1 MTEAP
6 DPPELR
12 RHGLAAFGV
21 ANYRLYWTGQL
32 LGQTGTW
39 FQNLAIALLIVHLTG
54 SASALALV
62 TVAQFGP
69 MLLLAPLAGRLA
81 DRVRP
86 RSILIATSALLG
98 TVALLLAWEVSH
110 EQPALPV
117 VYGLIVCSGIVT
129 AFDRVAGQAIIYELV
144 GGPLLQSGVVLS
156 TVYISAARSI
166 GPGLAGLAVLL
177 VGPAACLVINAA
189 SYLVVLAALL
199 SVRTTRMFVRP
210 APEGERTSIFGDIRA
225 SARNRPL
232 LVLLLVNVFVTI
244 TAYNFNVVLTAAVTL
259 EFAGDAGALG
269 ATHALNAVGAVIGGL
284 VIAWAVR
291 VRVVTVV
298 PALLAFA
305 LALALNAA
313 APTLPLFLLAAPVLG
328 VGLGVYQAVLQ
339 SAAQGASPPWAIGRT
354 MSLVSLG
361 NIGMAPIGA
370 ILAGALI
377 DLTSPRTALGV
388 GALACLLAAAGAW
401 VALRRLAAA
410 RPIERGAPA

>member
-1 MTEAP
+1 MSEVP
-6 DPPELR
+6 EPPQLR

-21 ANYRLYWTGQL
+21 ANYRFYWTGQL

-39 FQNLAIALLIVHLTG
+39 FQNLAIALLIVQLTG

-86 RSILIATSALLG
+86 RSILVVTSALLG
-98 TVALLLAWEVSH
+98 VVALLLAWEVSN
-110 EQPALPV
+110 EQPTLPV

-166 GPGLAGLAVLL
+166 GPGLAGFAVLAF
-177 VGPAACLVINAA
+177 GAAGCLVINAA

-199 SVRTTRMFVRP
+199 SVRPTRMFARP
-210 APEGERTSIFGDIRA
+210 APEGERTSLLGDIRA

-244 TAYNFNVVLTAAVTL
+244 AAYNFNVVLTAAVTL
-259 EFAGDAGALG
+259 EFGGDAGALG

-284 VIAWAVR
+284 VVAWAVR
-291 VRVVTVV
+291 VRVVTIV
-298 PALLAFA
+298 PALVGFAVA
-305 LALALNAA
+305 LAINAA
-313 APTLPLFLLAAPVLG
+313 APTLQLFLFAAPVLG
-328 VGLGVYQAVLQ
+328 IGIGVYQAVMQ

-361 NIGMAPIGA
+361 NVGVAPIGA
-370 ILAGALI
+370 ILAGILI
-377 DLTSPRTALGV
+377 DATSPRTALGV
-388 GALACLLAAAGAW
+388 GAAACVVAAIVAW
-401 VALRRLAAA
+401 GALRRIGAAG
-410 RPIERGAPA
+410 PIERGIAL